1 MLSRRNLIKRLSAI
15 PLLGGLVSN
24 PVTSALASASQTAAK
39 RDLFKELGVRTFIN
53 GRGTITFMT
62 GSLMRDETLAAI
74 NSSSQDFCMLDEL
87 QDKVGEKIAQMVHA
101 EAAVVTSGA
110 FAALTLGTA
119 GVLTGTDPKKV
130 EQLPH
135 LAYTGMKSEIIIQ
148 KAHQIHYNHA
158 LLNTGCKL
166 VFVETPED
174 IEKAINERTA
184 QMHFLNSFAPKGK
197 IKQEEWVA
205 LGKKHNIPTSLDMAA
220 DVPPVENLWKYNDM
234 GFSFVVV
241 SGGKAIRGPQSAGI
255 LMGKKEIIAAARLH
269 MPPRGATIGR
279 GMKVNKEEILGLYVA
294 LEKYIHLDH
303 EKEWKMWETQVAH
316 IENAVKNIKGITTTV
331 VVPPLAD
338 HTPTLRIAWNK
349 NIVNITTQELEE
361 KLRNRNP
368 SIEVNGT
375 GPTTIEV
382 APWMMLP
389 GQERIVAARL
399 KEEFSKMLS

>member
-1 MLSRRNLIKRLSAI
+1 MLNRRNLIKRLSAI